1 MNAEEI
7 RIEKAA
13 IRSEKI
19 RCKTDPYLHKN
30 AAIWLGNEWGLKQ
43 NNKPVPVPNLIFKLP
58 TVIDRKQISAM
69 EWGQGQKRYYINK
82 RSGKKLTITQQVRLA
97 RADAILKAKQ
107 KSQGIRIVTLI
118 EKLCSSCNTI
128 KKAEEFNKS
137 TKRNDGLQLRCRR
150 CQAGANAESRKRRQL
165 KETQE
170 MPEFKGTMESLNNL
184 KVFKVL

>member
-19 RCKTDPYLHKN
+19 RFKTDPYLHKN
-30 AAIWLGNEWGLKQ
+30 AAMWLGNEWGLKQ
-43 NNKPVPVPNLIFKLP
+43 NSSPVPVPNLIFKLP
-58 TVIDRKQISAM
+58 TVVDRNQV
-69 EWGQGQKRYYINK
+69 GR
-82 RSGKKLTITQQVRLA
+82 LTITQRVRLA

>member
-7 RIEKAA
+7 RIENAA
-13 IRSEKI
+13 IRAEKI

-30 AAIWLGNEWGLKQ
+30 AAVWLGSDWNLKQ
-43 NNKPVPVPNLIFKLP
+43 KISPVPVPNLIFKLP

-107 KSQGIRIVTLI
+107 VAQGIRVVTLI
-118 EKLCSSCNTI
+118 EKLCATCNTI
-128 KKAEEFNKS
+128 KKVVEFNKS
-137 TKRNDGLQLRCRR
+137 TKRNDGLQLRCKR
-150 CQAGANAESRKRRQL
+150 CQAVANAKSYKRRQL
-165 KETQE
+165 KELQGE
-170 MPEFKGTMESLNNL
+170 AN
-184 KVFKVL
+184 V

>member
-7 RIEKAA
+7 RIENAA
-13 IRSEKI
+13 IRAEKI

-30 AAIWLGNEWGLKQ
+30 AAVWLGSDWNLKQ
-43 NNKPVPVPNLIFKLP
+43 KISPVPVPNLIFKLP

-97 RADAILKAKQ
+97 RADAILIAQQKA
-107 KSQGIRIVTLI
+107 QGIRVVTLI
-118 EKLCSSCNTI
+118 EKLCATCDTI

-137 TKRNDGLQLRCRR
+137 TKRNDGLQLRCKK
-150 CQAGANAESRKRRQL
+150 CQAVANAKSYKRRQL
-165 KETQE
+165 KEVKE
-170 MPEFKGTMESLNNL
+170 MPLFEGTLEALKNL
-184 KVFKVL
+184 

>member
-13 IRSEKI
+13 IRAEKI

-30 AAIWLGNEWGLKQ
+30 AAVWLGSDWNLKQ
-43 NNKPVPVPNLIFKLP
+43 KISPVPVPNLIFKLP

-107 KSQGIRIVTLI
+107 VAEGIRVVTLI
-118 EKLCSSCNTI
+118 EKLCATCNTI
-128 KKAEEFNKS
+128 KKAVEFNKS
-137 TKRNDGLQLRCRR
+137 TKRNDGLQLRCKR
-150 CQAGANAESRKRRQL
+150 CQAVANAKSYKRRQL
-165 KETQE
+165 KELQGE
-170 MPEFKGTMESLNNL
+170 AN
-184 KVFKVL
+184 V